1 MLSYMMVLSV
11 LRPDAGLFEFLAHRA
26 RSATV
31 RRLGLDVALGATAV
45 AAVFTSH
52 PPASL
57 FIASAA
63 TVLFSY
69 GAWGLLDR
77 GRSIL
82 SAKAWSGTAS
92 ALDALGALSAL
103 LGVLAAGGV
112 LLAVWG
118 AALGTWI
125 S

>member
-1 MLSYMMVLSV
+1 MVLSV

-26 RSATV
+26 RCATV
-31 RRLGLDVALGATAV
+31 RRLALDVAVGATAV
-45 AAVFTSH
+45 ASVVKWH
-52 PPASL
+52 PAASL
-57 FIASAA
+57 VIASAA

-77 GRSIL
+77 GHSSLSTSGWSRS
-82 SAKAWSGTAS
+82 AS
-92 ALDALGALSAL
+92 ALEALGALSAL

-112 LLAVWG
+112 LLAVW
-118 AALGTWI
+118 ALALGTWI

>member
-1 MLSYMMVLSV
+1 MMVLSA
-11 LRPDAGLFEFLAHRA
+11 LRPDAGLLEFLAHRA

-31 RRLGLDVALGATAV
+31 RRLGLDVVLGATAI
-45 AAVFTSH
+45 ASVFMLH
-52 PPASL
+52 PAASL

-63 TVLFSY
+63 TVFLSY

-82 SAKAWSGTAS
+82 SSRGSPRAAS

-103 LGVLAAGGV
+103 LGVLGAGAV
-112 LLAVWG
+112 LLAVW
-118 AALGTWI
+118 ALALGTWI

>member
-1 MLSYMMVLSV
+1 MMVLSV

-26 RSATV
+26 RTASV
-31 RRLGLDVALGATAV
+31 RRLGLDVAVGATAV
-45 AAVFTSH
+45 ASALRWH
-52 PPASL
+52 PAASL
-57 FIASAA
+57 LIASAA

-82 SAKAWSGTAS
+82 ASRGLSRAAS
-92 ALDALGALSAL
+92 ALDALSALSAL
-103 LGVLAAGGV
+103 LGVLGAGGV
-112 LLAVWG
+112 LLAIWA

>member
-1 MLSYMMVLSV
+1 MMVLSV
-11 LRPDAGLFEFLAHRA
+11 LRPDAGLFEFLVHRA

-31 RRLGLDVALGATAV
+31 RRLGLDVAFGTTAV
-45 AAVFTSH
+45 ASVFRWH
-52 PPASL
+52 PAASL
-57 FIASAA
+57 VIASAA

-77 GRSIL
+77 GRSRLTING
-82 SAKAWSGTAS
+82 WSRTAS

-103 LGVLAAGGV
+103 LGVLAAGGM
-112 LLAVWG
+112 LFAVW
-118 AALGTWI
+118 AVALGTWI

>member
-1 MLSYMMVLSV
+1 MMVLSA
-11 LRPDAGLFEFLAHRA
+11 LRPDAGLFEFLAYRA

-31 RRLGLDVALGATAV
+31 RRLGLDVMLGATGV
-45 AAVFTSH
+45 ASVFIRH
-52 PPASL
+52 PAASPV
-57 FIASAA
+57 IASAA

-82 SAKAWSGTAS
+82 SSKGWSRSAS
-92 ALDALGALSAL
+92 VLEALGGLSAL

-112 LLAVWG
+112 LLAVW
-118 AALGTWI
+118 ALALGTWI

>member
-1 MLSYMMVLSV
+1 MMVLSV

-26 RSATV
+26 RTASV
-31 RRLGLDVALGATAV
+31 RRLGLDVAAGATGVVSALGW
-45 AAVFTSH
+45 H
-52 PPASL
+52 PAASL

-77 GRSIL
+77 GRSSLL
-82 SAKAWSGTAS
+82 SKGWSRTANS
-92 ALDALGALSAL
+92 LAALGALSAL
-103 LGVLAAGGV
+103 LGVLSAAGV
-112 LLAVWG
+112 LLAVW
-118 AALGTWI
+118 AFALGTWI

>member
-1 MLSYMMVLSV
+1 MMVLSV

>member
-1 MLSYMMVLSV
+1 MVLSV

-26 RSATV
+26 RAATV
-31 RRLGLDVALGATAV
+31 RRLGVDVVLGATAV
-45 AAVFTSH
+45 ASVFRWH
-52 PPASL
+52 PAASL
-57 FIASAA
+57 VIASAA

-77 GRSIL
+77 GRSTL
-82 SAKAWSGTAS
+82 STKGWSTTAS

-103 LGVLAAGGV
+103 LGVVAAAGL
-112 LLAVWG
+112 LLAVW
-118 AALGTWI
+118 AVALGTWI

>member
-1 MLSYMMVLSV
+1 MMVLSV
-11 LRPDAGLFEFLAHRA
+11 LRPDAGLLEFLANRA

-31 RRLGLDVALGATAV
+31 RRLGLDVVLGAAAAASMLRWHPAV
-45 AAVFTSH
+45 YLV
-52 PPASL
+52 
-57 FIASAA
+57 IASAA

-77 GRSIL
+77 GRSTLL
-82 SAKAWSGTAS
+82 SNGWSRTAS

-103 LGVLAAGGV
+103 LGVVGVGGV
-112 LLAVWG
+112 LLAVW
-118 AALGTWI
+118 ALALGTWI

>member
-1 MLSYMMVLSV
+1 MMVLSL

-26 RSATV
+26 RSASV
-31 RRLGLDVALGATAV
+31 RRLGLDVVVGATAV
-45 AAVFTSH
+45 ASGFKWHLVAPLV
-52 PPASL
+52 
-57 FIASAA
+57 IASAA

-77 GRSIL
+77 GQSSL
-82 SAKAWSGTAS
+82 SNHGWSKTAS

-103 LGVLAAGGV
+103 LGVLATGGV
-112 LLAVWG
+112 LLAVW
-118 AALGTWI
+118 AIALGTWI

>member
-1 MLSYMMVLSV
+1 MMVLSV

-31 RRLGLDVALGATAV
+31 RRLGLDVAVGVTAV
-45 AAVFTSH
+45 ASVLRWHLVAPLV
-52 PPASL
+52 
-57 FIASAA
+57 IASAA

-69 GAWGLLDR
+69 GAWGLFDR
-77 GRSIL
+77 GRSSL
-82 SAKAWSGTAS
+82 SNLGWSRSSS
-92 ALDALGALSAL
+92 AFDAFAALSAL

-112 LLAVWG
+112 LLAVW
-118 AALGTWI
+118 AIALGTWI

>member
-1 MLSYMMVLSV
+1 MVLSV

-26 RSATV
+26 RTASA
-31 RRLGLDVALGATAV
+31 RRLGLDVAVGATAV
-45 AAVFTSH
+45 ASVLRWH
-52 PPASL
+52 PAASL
-57 FIASAA
+57 LIASAA

-82 SAKAWSGTAS
+82 SSRGSTRAAS

-103 LGVLAAGGV
+103 LGVLGAGGV
-112 LLAVWG
+112 LLAIWA

>member
-1 MLSYMMVLSV
+1 MMVLSA

-31 RRLGLDVALGATAV
+31 RRLGLDVALGATA
-45 AAVFTSH
+45 AASVFIRH
-52 PPASL
+52 PAASL
-57 FIASAA
+57 VIASAA

-77 GRSIL
+77 GRSSL
-82 SAKAWSGTAS
+82 SSKGWSRSAS

-103 LGVLAAGGV
+103 LGVLGAGGV
-112 LLAVWG
+112 LLSVW
-118 AALGTWI
+118 ALALGTWI